1 MLQSKNV
8 SLEESQKD
16 GIIFSKNYIKY
27 AMKTFGFL
35 RQRKTLESTEVW
47 GWVNKYIIS
56 KIWLGEEESTGKGP
70 RETHTSSGSR
80 FRIGL

>member
-56 KIWLGEEESTGKGP
+56 KIWLGEEGRRVKERGP
-70 RETHTSSGSR
+70 GRHIHHQEV
-80 FRIGL
+80 GLG

>member
-35 RQRKTLESTEVW
+35 RQRKTLESTEDHSP
-47 GWVNKYIIS
+47 ILETFFIS
-56 KIWLGEEESTGKGP
+56 TFFFLRKV
-70 RETHTSSGSR
+70 SG
-80 FRIGL
+80 